1 MRKKFIGLV
10 TLISLLVI
18 FLLNYQGIEQVLQA
32 WLPTGSSIFVQRT
45 EILTLFREHVQ
56 LVSITVGIA
65 LSVGIAIAISEEFD
79 STRQVRPL
87 LQQLGT
93 IFQSFPTVAIIALI
107 VPLLG
112 YGNRAVII
120 GVAIYGI
127 LPVMQNTLTGFEQV
141 DPAVIDAAK
150 GMGMNRWQQIW
161 SVKFPLALPIILAG
175 LRTAVII
182 SISAVTIG
190 AAAGSGGLGLP
201 IILGLRSQNLVLILQ
216 GTIPIA
222 LMALIADQ
230 AFRLWEW
237 RLHQR

>member
-1 MRKKFIGLV
+1 MKKKIVALV
-10 TLISLLVI
+10 ILTSLLI
-18 FLLNYQGIEQVLQA
+18 GFIAGYRGIEPVLQA
-32 WLPTGSSIFVQRT
+32 ILPTGSSIFVQRT
-45 EILTLFREHVQ
+45 ELTSLFIEHLQ
-56 LVSITVGIA
+56 LVAITVLIAVGVGITIA
-65 LSVGIAIAISEEFD
+65 LLEEFD

-112 YGNRAVII
+112 YGNTAVII

-141 DPAVIDAAK
+141 DPDVIDAAK
-150 GMGMNRWQQIW
+150 GMGMSRWQQIW
-161 SVKFPLALPIILAG
+161 RVKFPLALPIILAG

-201 IILGLRSQNLVLILQ
+201 IILGLRSQNFVLILQ

-222 LMALIADQ
+222 LLALIADQ
-230 AFRLWEW
+230 SFRLWEY
-237 RLHQR
+237 RLRQ